1 MAEIDIKSTLRHD
14 VSVSPTARR
23 TLRSLSGSGR
33 EQPPVDGELLELA
46 RRIMKARS
54 RIGDFV
60 PHNLLKDWAW
70 DILFELFVNGE
81 EGGIVYVKHLMLSC
95 NTTPTSAMRIIDR
108 LDDANLLRREV
119 DELDHRR
126 VIVSLTPHGR
136 KFILALLETIGERDE
151 EESGHR
157 GNLAP
162 RPYRP
167 RG

>member
-1 MAEIDIKSTLRHD
+1 
-14 VSVSPTARR
+14 
-23 TLRSLSGSGR
+23 
-33 EQPPVDGELLELA
+33 
-46 RRIMKARS
+46 
-54 RIGDFV
+54 
-60 PHNLLKDWAW
+60 
-70 DILFELFVNGE
+70 
-81 EGGIVYVKHLMLSC
+81 
-95 NTTPTSAMRIIDR
+95 MRIIDR

-151 EESGHR
+151 EESGPR